1 MALMAT
7 ALPPTQ
13 MSVLPSIV
21 DASSKTAAA
30 PTEAGA
36 TVNGG
41 STPVQAPVPAPDQTN
56 ATNGSSALI
65 KPQANGSRQSM
76 TTNTVLERSPSS
88 NSQILVPS
96 NLKSS
101 LPKLVGDVQ
110 GTSIVGCAGN
120 GASPYQSAGSGTSLL
135 SVAVVS
141 NNGKVIQQQPDP
153 SPLYKPNLMLTFE
166 GETSKA
172 SHTCGICSSPTA
184 TATTITTTASAM
196 ATTTTT
202 STATVNL
209 TNETKSNSDNHSA
222 AAAAEDDV
230 IYSV

>member
-30 PTEAGA
+30 PTEAGQQVPA
-36 TVNGG
+36 SNPGTISNGG
-41 STPVQAPVPAPDQTN
+41 SAPAPSLDP
-56 ATNGSSALI
+56 TNGALV
-65 KPQANGSRQSM
+65 KPQTNGSRQSL

-88 NSQILVPS
+88 GSQILVPS

-101 LPKLVGDVQ
+101 LTKLVGDS
-110 GTSIVGCAGN
+110 G
-120 GASPYQSAGSGTSLL
+120 GAAIGGGAPSYQPPSSAAPLL

-141 NNGKVIQQQPDP
+141 NNGKVVQ
-153 SPLYKPNLMLTFE
+153 SPEVPATSAKTILRPASNLMLTFD
-166 GETSKA
+166 GESSKPG
-172 SHTCGICSSPTA
+172 HTCGASPT
-184 TATTITTTASAM
+184 TTTLATTTLPTPTT

-202 STATVNL
+202 VATIV
-209 TNETKSNSDNHSA
+209 NETSMNSDA
-222 AAAAEDDV
+222 YDAEDDIMYCV
-230 IYSV
+230 